1 MTSRRSDCAAVA
13 LWVAHASRVLVSA
26 SRRNNL
32 CLNLVTFDDAN
43 SQEKFAI
50 ARTRW
55 PARETHALPN
65 PSARWRTA
73 SFGVEFGKIL

>member
-1 MTSRRSDCAAVA
+1 MTSHRCDCAAVA
-13 LWVAHASRVLVSA
+13 LWVAHASRMLVSA

-50 ARTRW
+50 ARTRL
-55 PARETHALPN
+55 PACETHALPN